1 MQVLCIL
8 APKWLSFFGFLLLVR
23 KCVLGAFVVVVFE
36 NRDTT
41 CPILGY
47 YCGSPLVSHNDG
59 TKPRRKTQPEH
70 NIFHCIVHKKIE
82 RNVQ

>member
-47 YCGSPLVSHNDG
+47 YCGSPWYPTTMEQNLGARPNPSI
-59 TKPRRKTQPEH
+59 
-70 NIFHCIVHKKIE
+70 IFSIA
-82 RNVQ
+82 